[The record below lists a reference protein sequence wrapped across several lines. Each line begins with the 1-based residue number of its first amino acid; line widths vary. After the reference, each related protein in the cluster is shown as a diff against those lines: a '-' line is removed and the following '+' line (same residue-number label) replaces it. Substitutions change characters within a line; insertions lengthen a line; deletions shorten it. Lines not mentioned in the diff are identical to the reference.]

1 MDDIDTQIAEIRA
14 FNRFHTRLVGAL
26 NEGLLA
32 SDFPLVQ
39 VRVLYDLAHAG
50 NLAAADLV
58 ARLGVDAGYMSRM
71 ISALESR
78 GLIEKTPDSDN
89 AKRLVLSLSPEGR
102 AVFERLNRASAEEV
116 RQLISPLSDD
126 ERRQLV
132 GAMQT
137 IRRLLGDDALSTS
150 IGPSDPASATPS
162 TERRF
167 ALRDPRPG
175 DLGFVVHRQAAIY
188 AAEYGWDWSYE
199 ALVTR
204 IVSDFVTRF
213 DPASDRCWIAEIDG
227 AIAGSVFVVRQD
239 DTTAKLRLLYVEAS
253 ARGMGLG
260 RALVDEVIR
269 FARERGYTR
278 LELWTN
284 SILVSARRI
293 YQAAGFE
300 LIDEQPH
307 VSFGHDLVGQ
317 TWALEL

>member
-1 MDDIDTQIAEIRA
+1 MDGIDTQVAEIRA

-39 VRVLYDLAHAG
+39 VRVLYDLAHAD

-71 ISALESR
+71 IAALESR

-89 AKRLVLSLSPEGR
+89 AKRLVLSLSEAGR
-102 AVFERLNRASAEEV
+102 AVFARLDRASAEEV
-116 RQLISPLSDD
+116 RQLISPLPEA

-132 GAMQT
+132 GAMRT
-137 IRRLLGDDALSTS
+137 IRRLLGDDSLSA
-150 IGPSDPASATPS
+150 PAAPPA
-162 TERRF
+162 ERRF
-167 ALRDPRPG
+167 TLREPRPG
-175 DLGFVVHRQAAIY
+175 DLGFIVHRQAALY

-199 ALVTR
+199 ALVAR
-204 IVSDFVTRF
+204 IVSDFVTHF
-213 DPASDRCWIAEIDG
+213 DPASERCWIAEVDG
-227 AIAGSVFVVRQD
+227 AIAGSVFVVRHD
-239 DTTAKLRLLYVEAS
+239 ETTAKLRLLYVEAS

-260 RALVDEVIR
+260 RALVDEVIS

-293 YQAAGFE
+293 YEAAGFE
-300 LIDEQPH
+300 LVDEQPH
-307 VSFGHDLVGQ
+307 RSFGHDLVGQ
-317 TWALEL
+317 TWVLKL

>member
-1 MDDIDTQIAEIRA
+1 MDGIDTQVAEIRA

-39 VRVLYDLAHAG
+39 VRVLYDLAHAD

-71 ISALESR
+71 IAALESR
-78 GLIEKTPDSDN
+78 GLILKTPDSDN
-89 AKRLVLSLSPEGR
+89 AKRLVLSLSEEGR

-116 RQLISPLSDD
+116 RQLMSPLSDG

-137 IRRLLGDDALSTS
+137 IRRLLGDDTTAPSAAAS
-150 IGPSDPASATPS
+150 ITPS
-162 TERRF
+162 GERRF
-167 ALRDPRPG
+167 VLRDPRPG
-175 DLGFVVHRQAAIY
+175 DLGFIVHRQGALY
-188 AAEYGWDWSYE
+188 AAEYGWDWSFE
-199 ALVTR
+199 ALVAR
-204 IVSDFVTRF
+204 IVSDFVTGF
-213 DPASDRCWIAEIDG
+213 DPHWERCWIAEVDG
-227 AIAGSVFVVRQD
+227 AIAGSIFVVRHD
-239 DTTAKLRLLYVEAS
+239 ETTAKLRLLYVEAS

-293 YQAAGFE
+293 YEAAGFE

-307 VSFGHDLVGQ
+307 VSFGQDLVGQ

>member
-1 MDDIDTQIAEIRA
+1 MDDIDTRIADIRA

-39 VRVLYDLAHAG
+39 VRVLYDLAHAD

-71 ISALESR
+71 IAALESR
-78 GLIEKTPDSDN
+78 GLILKTPDIDN
-89 AKRLVLSLSPEGR
+89 AKRLVLSLSQEGR
-102 AVFERLNRASAEEV
+102 AVFERLDRASAEEV
-116 RQLISPLSDD
+116 RQLVSPLS
-126 ERRQLV
+126 EAQRHQLV

-137 IRRLLGDDALSTS
+137 IRRLLGDDSVA
-150 IGPSDPASATPS
+150 PA

-167 ALRDPRPG
+167 VLRDPRPG
-175 DLGFVVHRQAAIY
+175 DLGFVVHRQAALY

-199 ALVTR
+199 ALVAK

-213 DPASDRCWIAEIDG
+213 DPACERCWIAELDG
-227 AIAGSVFVVRQD
+227 EIAGSVFVVRQD
-239 DTTAKLRLLYVEAS
+239 ETTAKLRLLYVEAS

-284 SILVSARRI
+284 SVLVSARRI
-293 YQAAGFE
+293 YEAAGFE

-307 VSFGHDLVGQ
+307 RSFGHDLVGQ
-317 TWALEL
+317 TWVLEL

>member
-1 MDDIDTQIAEIRA
+1 MDGIDTQVAEIRA

-39 VRVLYDLAHAG
+39 VRVLYDLAHAD

-71 ISALESR
+71 IAALESR

-89 AKRLVLSLSPEGR
+89 AKRLVLSLSEAGR
-102 AVFERLNRASAEEV
+102 AVFARLDRASAEEV
-116 RQLISPLSDD
+116 RQLISPLPEA
-126 ERRQLV
+126 ERQQLV
-132 GAMQT
+132 GAMRT
-137 IRRLLGDDALSTS
+137 IRRLLGDESLA
-150 IGPSDPASATPS
+150 PSAIIASVPAAET
-162 TERRF
+162 RF
-167 ALRDPRPG
+167 TLREPRPG
-175 DLGFVVHRQAAIY
+175 DLGFIVHRQAAVY

-199 ALVTR
+199 ALVAR
-204 IVSDFVTRF
+204 IVSDFVTHF
-213 DPASDRCWIAEIDG
+213 DPASERCWIAEVDG
-227 AIAGSVFVVRQD
+227 EIAGSVFVVRHD
-239 DTTAKLRLLYVEAS
+239 ETTAKLRLVYVEAS

-293 YQAAGFE
+293 YEAAGFE

-307 VSFGHDLVGQ
+307 RSFGQDLVGQ
-317 TWALEL
+317 TWVLKL

>member
-1 MDDIDTQIAEIRA
+1 MDDFDTPIAEIRA
-14 FNRFHTRLVGAL
+14 FNRFHTKLVGAL

-32 SDFPLVQ
+32 TDFPLVQ
-39 VRVLYDLAHAG
+39 VRVLYDLAHAD

-71 ISALESR
+71 IAALESR

-89 AKRLVLSLSPEGR
+89 AKRLVLSLSQEGR
-102 AVFERLNRASAEEV
+102 AVFERLDRASAEEV
-116 RQLISPLSDD
+116 RRLISPLSDD

-137 IRRLLGDDALSTS
+137 IRRLLADDTPALSTASS
-150 IGPSDPASATPS
+150 ITPS
-162 TERRF
+162 GERRF
-167 ALRDPRPG
+167 VLRDPRPG
-175 DLGFVVHRQAAIY
+175 DLGFIVHRQGALY
-188 AAEYGWDWSYE
+188 AAEYGWDWSFE
-199 ALVTR
+199 ALVAK

-213 DPASDRCWIAEIDG
+213 DPASDRCWIAEVEG
-227 AIAGSVFVVRQD
+227 EIAGSVFVVRHD

-260 RALVDEVIR
+260 RALVEEVIG

-293 YQAAGFE
+293 YEAAGFE
-300 LIDEQPH
+300 LVDEQPH

-317 TWALEL
+317 TWVLEL

>member
-39 VRVLYDLAHAG
+39 VRVLYDLAHAD
-50 NLAAADLV
+50 NFAAADLV

-71 ISALESR
+71 IAALESR
-78 GLIEKTPDSDN
+78 GLVLKTPDSDN
-89 AKRLVLSLSPEGR
+89 AKRLVLSLSQEGR
-102 AVFERLNRASAEEV
+102 AVFERLDQASAEEV
-116 RQLISPLSDD
+116 RQLMSPLSDD

-137 IRRLLGDDALSTS
+137 IRALLGDESVA
-150 IGPSDPASATPS
+150 PAAPAAA

-167 ALRDPRPG
+167 VLRDPRPG
-175 DLGFVVHRQAAIY
+175 DLGFIVHRQGALY
-188 AAEYGWDWSYE
+188 ATEYGWDWSYE
-199 ALVTR
+199 ALVAK
-204 IVSDFVTRF
+204 IVSDFVTGF
-213 DPASDRCWIAEIDG
+213 DPASERCWIAEVDG
-227 AIAGSVFVVRQD
+227 EIAGSVFVVRHD

-260 RALVDEVIR
+260 RALVDEVIG
-269 FARERGYTR
+269 FARDKGYTR

-293 YQAAGFE
+293 YEAAGFE
-300 LIDEQPH
+300 LVDEQPH
-307 VSFGHDLVGQ
+307 VSFGQHLVGQ
-317 TWALEL
+317 TWAREL

>member
-1 MDDIDTQIAEIRA
+1 MDGIDTQVAEIRA

-39 VRVLYDLAHAG
+39 VRVLYDLAHAD

-71 ISALESR
+71 IAALESR
-78 GLIEKTPDSDN
+78 GLIEKTPDSEN
-89 AKRLVLSLSPEGR
+89 AKRLVLSLSEAGR
-102 AVFERLNRASAEEV
+102 AVFARLDRASAEEV
-116 RQLISPLSDD
+116 RQLISPLADG
-126 ERRQLV
+126 ERSRLV
-132 GAMQT
+132 GAMRT
-137 IRRLLGDDALSTS
+137 IRRLLRDDSLA
-150 IGPSDPASATPS
+150 PSMSPSNSPSAAPFPES
-162 TERRF
+162 RF
-167 ALRDPRPG
+167 VLREPRPG
-175 DLGFVVHRQAAIY
+175 DMGFIVHRQAANY
-188 AAEYGWDWSYE
+188 AAEYGWDWSFE
-199 ALVTR
+199 ALVAR
-204 IVSDFVTRF
+204 IVSDFITRF
-213 DPASDRCWIAEIDG
+213 DQASERCWIAEIDG
-227 AIAGSVFVVRQD
+227 EIAGSVFVVRQD

-260 RALVDEVIR
+260 RALVDEVIS

-293 YQAAGFE
+293 YEAAGFR
-300 LIDEQPH
+300 LVDEKPH

-317 TWALEL
+317 TWVLEL

>member
-1 MDDIDTQIAEIRA
+1 MDDIDIQIAEIRA

-39 VRVLYDLAHAG
+39 VRVLYDLAHAD

-71 ISALESR
+71 IAALESR

-89 AKRLVLSLSPEGR
+89 AKRLVLSLSQEGR
-102 AVFERLNRASAEEV
+102 AVFERLDRASAEEV
-116 RQLISPLSDD
+116 RQLMSPLSDD

-137 IRRLLGDDALSTS
+137 IRGLLGDESVA
-150 IGPSDPASATPS
+150 PAAPAAA

-167 ALRDPRPG
+167 VLRDPRPG
-175 DLGFVVHRQAAIY
+175 DLGFVVHRQGALY

-199 ALVTR
+199 ALVAR
-204 IVSDFVTRF
+204 IVSDFVTGF
-213 DPASDRCWIAEIDG
+213 DPASERCWIAEVDG
-227 AIAGSVFVVRQD
+227 EIAGSVFVVRD
-239 DTTAKLRLLYVEAS
+239 DATTAKLRLLYVEAS

-269 FARERGYTR
+269 FARDKGYTR

-293 YQAAGFE
+293 YKAAGFE
-300 LIDEQPH
+300 LVDEQPH
-307 VSFGHDLVGQ
+307 VSFGQHLVGQ
-317 TWALEL
+317 TWALQL